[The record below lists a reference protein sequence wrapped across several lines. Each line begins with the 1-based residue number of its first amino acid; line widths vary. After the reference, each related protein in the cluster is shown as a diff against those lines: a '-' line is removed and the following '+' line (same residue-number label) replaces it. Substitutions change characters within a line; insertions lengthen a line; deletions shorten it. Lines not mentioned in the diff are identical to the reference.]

1 MNIIEGDC
9 LEVMQKMEAESVDAV
24 ITDPPY
30 GMAYQSNYRTATPQ
44 FDAIDNDAVFD
55 PEWQLAWMKQCY
67 RLLKND
73 RHFYAFCNDLH
84 LGEFRST
91 CAEAGFTVKRT
102 IVWVKDA
109 SGMGDLTGDYA
120 HFTEFCVFAH
130 KGTRDLMNGRPSN
143 VIEAR
148 RVAPGQMVH
157 PTEKPIRVLRPLITN
172 STEVG
177 ETILDP
183 FAGSGSLGVAAKE
196 ENREVVLIEK
206 EKKYVEIIEGRLAQG
221 KLF

>member
-102 IVWVKDA
+102 
-109 SGMGDLTGDYA
+109 
-120 HFTEFCVFAH
+120 
-130 KGTRDLMNGRPSN
+130 RDLMNGRPSN

-196 ENREVVLIEK
+196 ENREAVLIAK